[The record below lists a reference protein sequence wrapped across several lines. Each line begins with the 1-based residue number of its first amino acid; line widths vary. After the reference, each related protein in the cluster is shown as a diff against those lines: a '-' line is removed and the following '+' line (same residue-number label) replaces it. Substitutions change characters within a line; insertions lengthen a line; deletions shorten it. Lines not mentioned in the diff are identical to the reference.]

1 MEGRV
6 GGEGRGLLRE
16 RLGRREKILRA
27 VVVDVELAEVLFWVA
42 GESVRMVKKGGVRRR
57 RRQVLKYTLRQAA

>member
-27 VVVDVELAEVLFWVA
+27 VVVDVELAE
-42 GESVRMVKKGGVRRR
+42 SVRMVKKGGVRRR

>member
-1 MEGRV
+1 M